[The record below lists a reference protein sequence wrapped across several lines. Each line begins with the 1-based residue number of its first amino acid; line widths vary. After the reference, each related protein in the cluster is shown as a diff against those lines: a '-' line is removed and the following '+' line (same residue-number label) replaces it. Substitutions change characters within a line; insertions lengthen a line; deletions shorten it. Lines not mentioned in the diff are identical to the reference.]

1 MSISRTADT
10 ITVTGRTET
19 GLPTTMEFTALSDGR
34 VTFAGAIIDRAA
46 ALETALALVATATGT
61 LVRRERGQKNYK
73 VIAGDTEHFLNPET
87 FSDEHR
93 FDEYAAWAVHDL
105 LCLTGQQATYA
116 LAGESQESLAREFP
130 YLTDDQAKAISN
142 YFAALAH

>member
-10 ITVTGRTET
+10 ITVTGRTES

-46 ALETALALVATATGT
+46 ALETALALVATATDITVHRPNGSPNY
-61 LVRRERGQKNYK
+61 LVECGDEVQKLLPADWEIDPYDK
-73 VIAGDTEHFLNPET
+73 T
-87 FSDEHR
+87 
-93 FDEYAAWAVHDL
+93 AAWVVFDL
-105 LCLTGQQATYA
+105 LRLLGKPAAYA
-116 LAGESQESLAREFP
+116 MAGESQESLAREFP

-142 YFAALAH
+142 YFASLAN